1 MEQSQRIRE
10 ARERLGMSQE
20 TLAEQVGVS
29 RQAASKWEMG
39 NSEPSLEKWPMD
51 AG

>member
-1 MEQSQRIRE
+1 MNRNDQIRE

-29 RQAASKWEMG
+29 HCF
-39 NSEPSLEKWPMD
+39 L
-51 AG
+51 